1 VTGELVTGSGALL
14 ESRAQS
20 CPLATCHG
28 GIARPM
34 NAADY
39 LIVGVLLASMLLG
52 VLRGFVREAIGL
64 LAWLGGLWLAWRY
77 APALEP
83 YLGGMVGKPPVSL
96 WTARVLILLGVL
108 VVSWLVSGI
117 LGYFLRHS
125 ALSVVVD
132 RMLGLVFGSVRG
144 AVVIAVFV
152 MLGEFVELNKV
163 EWWKRSQLLP
173 YASELAS
180 WIQNFAETG
189 MKAVADLPST
199 RSGA

>member
-1 VTGELVTGSGALL
+1 
-14 ESRAQS
+14 
-20 CPLATCHG
+20 
-28 GIARPM
+28 M

-52 VLRGFVREAIGL
+52 TLRGFVREAVGL

-77 APALEP
+77 APSLEP

-108 VVSWLVSGI
+108 VVGWLISGI

-125 ALSVVVD
+125 ALSILVD
-132 RMLGLVFGSVRG
+132 RILGLVFGTVRG

-152 MLGEFVELNKV
+152 MLGEFVELNRV
-163 EWWKRSQLLP
+163 DWWKRSQLLP
-173 YASELAS
+173 YASEMAS
-180 WIQNFAETG
+180 WIQSFAETG
-189 MKAVADLPST
+189 MRAVADLPSA
-199 RSGA
+199 RPGA

>member
-1 VTGELVTGSGALL
+1 
-14 ESRAQS
+14 
-20 CPLATCHG
+20 
-28 GIARPM
+28 M